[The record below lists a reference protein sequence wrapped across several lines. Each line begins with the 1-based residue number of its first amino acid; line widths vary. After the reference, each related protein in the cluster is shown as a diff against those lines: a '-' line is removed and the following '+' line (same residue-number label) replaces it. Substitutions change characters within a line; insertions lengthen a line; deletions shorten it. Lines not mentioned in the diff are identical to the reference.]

1 MTEHLRMTPD
11 AIAVAIG
18 AYEHALRLGHGYL
31 GAEHFLLALANSDQ
45 PAGPVLRGNGVTPE
59 RVEQEIA
66 RQAGAALFSDLDRD
80 ALAAIGIDVNAV
92 RASVEASFGP
102 EALTSAS
109 QALHP
114 EPRVRR
120 LDPRRV
126 SGASRDGVFLRHSP
140 SAEQSVHNSQ
150 VLAQARHDPQVTV
163 EHLALGLLAVSEGPA
178 PSILSALDV
187 SAEQLRVAIL
197 ARYRRPAAG

>member
-1 MTEHLRMTPD
+1 MMFERFTDSARF
-11 AIAVAIG
+11 IVG
-18 AYEHALRLGHGYL
+18 HAQANARRLGHDYIGC
-31 GAEHFLLALANSDQ
+31 EHLLMAAAMVDE
-45 PAGPVLRGNGVTPE
+45 PAGAVLRDHGVTPE
-59 RVEQEIA
+59 RVEAEIA
-66 RQAGAALFSDLDRD
+66 RRAGAALFGDLDRS

-140 SAEQSVHNSQ
+140 SAEQTVHNAQ
-150 VLAQARHDPQVTV
+150 VGAQARHDTHVSV
-163 EHLALGLLAVSEGPA
+163 EHLALGLLAVSDGPA
-178 PSILSALDV
+178 PSILSALGV
-187 SAEQLRVAIL
+187 PAARLRTAIL
-197 ARYRRPAAG
+197 DRHRQSS